1 MYTQMANAI
10 ECFKRSVG
18 RFVLLLWLMIS
29 PHISVNST
37 VTCRFKVTVSVEL
50 AILKERRTR
59 AETIFKKVAK
69 VRKKGNFI

>member
-1 MYTQMANAI
+1 
-10 ECFKRSVG
+10 
-18 RFVLLLWLMIS
+18 MIS